1 MSNDDQWMTGAVKH
15 KGTFT
20 AEARKRGMTCA
31 MFQKMVLAH
40 PERYSKRIVAQA
52 RLRRK
57 LVRAGQQRN

>member
-1 MSNDDQWMTGAVKH
+1 MAKDNWIAGATAN
-15 KGTFT
+15 KGAFT

-31 MFQKMVLAH
+31 LFQKMVLAH